1 LKDNTGRKSVFD
13 LIAPVYGLFFTHQ
26 KKHFRSVLLAVQEKI
41 DLSSCKTVIDIGCGT
56 GALCAVLQENG
67 HVVTGVD
74 PAGEMLKIAS
84 RKKDNRGVRFL
95 QASALERLPFG
106 DRHFDIAI
114 ASFVAHGLQ
123 TAERELLY
131 MEMNR
136 IAKNL
141 VIFHDYNGHR
151 AILTDI
157 IEWLERG
164 DYFHFIKVA
173 GDEMR
178 RFFSTVRIL
187 DVSARAAWYVC
198 TPHDVKDETNSASVT
213 SNTRHKSG

>member
-1 LKDNTGRKSVFD
+1 MNDKIGRKSVFD

-26 KKHFRSVLLAVQEKI
+26 KRHFRSVLLAVQDKI
-41 DLSSCKTVIDIGCGT
+41 DMASCKTVIDIGCGT

-67 HVVTGVD
+67 FTVTGVD

-84 RKKDNRGVRFL
+84 RKPENQGVSFL
-95 QASALERLPFG
+95 QSSALERLPFA

-114 ASFVAHGLQ
+114 ASFVAHGLH

-131 MEMNR
+131 AEMNR
-136 IAKNL
+136 LARHL
-141 VIFHDYNGHR
+141 VVVHDYNGHR
-151 AILTDI
+151 ALLTDI

-173 GDEMR
+173 GDEMS
-178 RFFSTVRIL
+178 RFFSSVRIL

-198 TPHDVKDETNSASVT
+198 SPRTAKNETNSASVT
-213 SNTRHKSG
+213 SNTRI